1 MASGGILAFADEGLV
16 PKVDEELPTEEKP
29 KAKTKAAPSNS
40 RVGYYAKEA
49 EKIIGPALKEYEKPD
64 VYTQGLEKV
73 YARSQK
79 EEAAPLSDYLK
90 QIRETRTAAGADNS
104 FMEEE
109 KRRLLQR
116 KREVDLDS
124 EEQTN
129 LRKAQAWAMFGSTP
143 GPILA
148 SGLKAMSA
156 YIEQTVEDKK
166 ERKKMLNEIDK
177 AIFDV
182 RKADYQEKAGDADA
196 AMAFR
201 NEAAKRSIEVGMKM
215 STIRTQQKSDIL
227 KSRTDIAEKAVTSA
241 SGESQAAIAASG
253 RASADKTAK
262 AQQMYASM
270 TNTYDKDNEV
280 AIKNAQIQLDQARS
294 QAAISGEIPDILKPV
309 AASAQAVLDKQK
321 AEHKRIAEAI
331 SNKYPE
337 AREILMGIQ
346 MPSVPAETPK
356 PKAAPGGVKFLG
368 FEK

>member
-1 MASGGILAFADEGLV
+1 
-16 PKVDEELPTEEKP
+16 
-29 KAKTKAAPSNS
+29 
-40 RVGYYAKEA
+40 
-49 EKIIGPALKEYEKPD
+49 
-64 VYTQGLEKV
+64 
-73 YARSQK
+73 
-79 EEAAPLSDYLK
+79 
-90 QIRETRTAAGADNS
+90 
-104 FMEEE
+104 MEEE

-253 RASADKTAK
+253 RASADKTAR

-356 PKAAPGGVKFLG
+356 PKAAPGGGTTLTYDPATRSLK
-368 FEK
+368 